1 MPGCE
6 VGNIC
11 LNLINLQMQPLCLY
25 THEGRTQINQLFKT
39 KKEDKTYKH
48 VIDLYFESVPHS
60 IRTFSVHGNT
70 LIYIEYEDYLS
81 EHHVTEALLRLLGTS
96 VLLSIKRNCSERLF
110 QEIQQ
115 RYGLFMSQLELCAV
129 MSEYEA

>member
-1 MPGCE
+1 MKP
-6 VGNIC
+6 
-11 LNLINLQMQPLCLY
+11 Q
-25 THEGRTQINQLFKT
+25 T
-39 KKEDKTYKH
+39 KTYKH

-81 EHHVTEALLRLLGTS
+81 EHHVTEAFRRLLGTS

>member
-1 MPGCE
+1 MKP
-6 VGNIC
+6 
-11 LNLINLQMQPLCLY
+11 Q
-25 THEGRTQINQLFKT
+25 T
-39 KKEDKTYKH
+39 KTYKY

-70 LIYIEYEDYLS
+70 LIYIEYEDY
-81 EHHVTEALLRLLGTS
+81 HVTEALLRLLGTS

-115 RYGLFMSQLELCAV
+115 RYGLFMSQLELCTV

>member
-1 MPGCE
+1 MKP
-6 VGNIC
+6 
-11 LNLINLQMQPLCLY
+11 Q
-25 THEGRTQINQLFKT
+25 T
-39 KKEDKTYKH
+39 KTYKH

-81 EHHVTEALLRLLGTS
+81 EQHVTEALLRLLGI
-96 VLLSIKRNCSERLF
+96 SIKRNCSERLF
-110 QEIQQ
+110 QKIQQ

>member
-1 MPGCE
+1 MKP
-6 VGNIC
+6 
-11 LNLINLQMQPLCLY
+11 Q
-25 THEGRTQINQLFKT
+25 T
-39 KKEDKTYKH
+39 KTYKH

-81 EHHVTEALLRLLGTS
+81 EHHVTEALLRLLGIS

-115 RYGLFMSQLELCAV
+115 RYGPPMSQLEFCTV

>member
-1 MPGCE
+1 MKP
-6 VGNIC
+6 
-11 LNLINLQMQPLCLY
+11 Q
-25 THEGRTQINQLFKT
+25 T
-39 KKEDKTYKH
+39 KTYKH

-70 LIYIEYEDYLS
+70 EYEDYLS
-81 EHHVTEALLRLLGTS
+81 EHHVAEALRRLLGTS

-115 RYGLFMSQLELCAV
+115 RYGLFMSQLELCTV

>member
-1 MPGCE
+1 MKP
-6 VGNIC
+6 
-11 LNLINLQMQPLCLY
+11 QS
-25 THEGRTQINQLFKT
+25 
-39 KKEDKTYKH
+39 KTYKH
-48 VIDLYFESVPHS
+48 VIDLYFEGVPHS

-70 LIYIEYEDYLS
+70 LIYIEYEYYLN
-81 EHHVTEALLRLLGTS
+81 EHHVTEALRRLLGTS

-115 RYGLFMSQLELCAV
+115 RYGPYMSQLELCTV